1 MSTQWFK
8 YPEHFVRYSNSVDI
22 QITLGILGGNARF
35 L

>member
-8 YPEHFVRYSNSVDI
+8 YPENFFDI